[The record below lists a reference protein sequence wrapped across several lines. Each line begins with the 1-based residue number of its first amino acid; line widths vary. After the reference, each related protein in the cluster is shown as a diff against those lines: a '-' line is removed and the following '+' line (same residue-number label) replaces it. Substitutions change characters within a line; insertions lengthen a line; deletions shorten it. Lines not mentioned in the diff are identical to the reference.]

1 MPQPLNP
8 FRVLSVLIVVLLGAL
23 LILLAIS
30 GRASLATRPAG
41 VITVGVLF
49 VYLAARAIRR
59 PETGVS
65 CAQSKV
71 RAGSLAIVGILLIN
85 IALFHT
91 KYSMALL
98 GVAGVVL
105 VLRGLLSAAFSFTK
119 K

>member
-1 MPQPLNP
+1 
-8 FRVLSVLIVVLLGAL
+8 
-23 LILLAIS
+23 
-30 GRASLATRPAG
+30 
-41 VITVGVLF
+41 
-49 VYLAARAIRR
+49 
-59 PETGVS
+59 
-65 CAQSKV
+65 V